1 MPCANLKRNIS
12 KWNLGFEVLQYN
24 NLALHD
30 MCPVFFFLKNHSTL
44 QRSPSGLG
52 NLQVFW
58 KVGWPNVKKNVKHL
72 LGGINSLKYN
82 FLLHFFGWALLCWFL
97 DFFNKAPLSCQV
109 NLFLLEVVDEARL
122 TGLSDHKTSTTI
134 LLQDLSGE
142 VSVYYTVKK
151 YCNMEIQS

>member
-1 MPCANLKRNIS
+1 M
-12 KWNLGFEVLQYN
+12 
-24 NLALHD
+24 ALHD
-30 MCPVFFFLKNHSTL
+30 MCPVFLFLKNHSTL

-97 DFFNKAPLSCQV
+97 DFFYKAWAVRWIYSYLKVWMRPDWPVCQIT
-109 NLFLLEVVDEARL
+109 RL
-122 TGLSDHKTSTTI
+122 AQQYYYKTCRVRYLSTT
-134 LLQDLSGE
+134 LSKNI
-142 VSVYYTVKK
+142 VIWKFSLK
-151 YCNMEIQS
+151 NSRIF